1 MSREATFFSGEVM
14 EQHWASTDSNT
25 PVRASNDVTL
35 RSVRQWRTSKKT
47 CK

>member
-14 EQHWASTDSNT
+14 EQHWTNQDSPAT
-25 PVRASNDVTL
+25 ARASDDPPR
-35 RSVRQWRTSKKT
+35 RSVRRWQTSKKT

>member
-1 MSREATFFSGEVM
+1 MSREAAFFSGDVM
-14 EQHWASTDSNT
+14 QQHWANDDPAT
-25 PVRASNDVTL
+25 PVRPEPGCAL

>member
-14 EQHWASTDSNT
+14 QQHWANEDPGTI
-25 PVRASNDVTL
+25 VRASEDSSL
-35 RSVRQWRTSKKT
+35 KSVRRWQTSKKT

>member
-1 MSREATFFSGEVM
+1 MTREAAFFSGDVM
-14 EQHWASTDSNT
+14 QQHWAHDEPGTPDRAEKDS
-25 PVRASNDVTL
+25 AL